1 MLCAFARELY
11 SGRMGA
17 RPFSKSRI
25 KETGQGPPLLR
36 RRAHNVI
43 RNWISIPF
51 IIISVYM
58 CTTRVVQSCVLDM
71 RYRDT
76 EKLGEEGRGGGY
88 KCGCWVFSVR
98 DYHPCRAA
106 GIFPFVS

>member
-1 MLCAFARELY
+1 
-11 SGRMGA
+11 
-17 RPFSKSRI
+17 
-25 KETGQGPPLLR
+25 
-36 RRAHNVI
+36 
-43 RNWISIPF
+43 
-51 IIISVYM
+51 M

-76 EKLGEEGRGGGY
+76 EKLGEEGREGGY

-106 GIFPFVS
+106 GIFPFVSWIDLSTRDRAQKNSID